1 MIEPV
6 HWEHVNRLRRKGKIE
21 TNDTETPM
29 ETLTSSGTEGAFEG
43 IDEGKADG
51 NEVIDGLVESEG
63 ELELVGSSK
72 IGDGCEVGEFTVF
85 PVKYAV
91 ADLLTQL
98 RSSLGRNGASDEI
111 QDE

>member
-1 MIEPV
+1 M
-6 HWEHVNRLRRKGKIE
+6 NA
-21 TNDTETPM
+21 
-29 ETLTSSGTEGAFEG
+29 ETLTSSGADGALEG
-43 IDEGKADG
+43 IAEGKAEG
-51 NEVIDGLVESEG
+51 NEVIDGVVESEGELEG

-72 IGDGCEVGEFTVF
+72 IGDGCEVGESTVF

-98 RSSLGRNGASDEI
+98 RSSRGRNGASDEI